1 MENVSTPEPVLGP
14 PAGKKSSGIGAL
26 FQIAALVF
34 AAPALM
40 WGVFMVWSTA
50 FPPKCGDW
58 SGLTDLGVVECWVV
72 DLPIGLVALAIG
84 LFVKKGSVRLRKI
97 CIGTS
102 LVLLSLPIIA
112 SILLQMRHC
121 P

>member
-1 MENVSTPEPVLGP
+1 MEKVSTPEHGLVPSV
-14 PAGKKSSGIGAL
+14 GKKSSGIGPL

-34 AAPALM
+34 AAPALI
-40 WGVFMVWSTA
+40 WGVFMVGSTA

-84 LFVKKGSVRLRKI
+84 LFIKKGSVRLRKV
-97 CIGTS
+97 CIVTS

-112 SILLQMRHC
+112 SILLQIRHC